1 MPNIVLK
8 LVNSLGQKS
17 QIKEFGDKMGF
28 LNWTKAKYDWGN
40 EDSNEDQDLIRDK
53 ILLSSILVYLQRS

>member
-17 QIKEFGDKMGF
+17 QTKEFGDKMEF
-28 LNWTKAKYDWGN
+28 LNRTKAKYDWGN

>member
-17 QIKEFGDKMGF
+17 QTKEFGDKMGL
-28 LNWTKAKYDWGN
+28 LNRTKAKYDWGN
-40 EDSNEDQDLIRDK
+40 EDSNEDQDLIQDK

>member
-17 QIKEFGDKMGF
+17 PTKEFGDKMEF
-28 LNWTKAKYDWGN
+28 LNRTKAKYDWEN
-40 EDSNEDQDLIRDK
+40 EDSNEDQDLI
-53 ILLSSILVYLQRS
+53 